1 MVHDVIPGN
10 ADGVLAISPGLR
22 NKRYPGCGNGVVSNP
37 EGVESWGTLPKV
49 AMFDEKLKARKPR
62 WKRMP
67 TVIGGLFALVVL
79 AGCAST
85 KVTERQQLVYGML
98 PRPQHILVYDFAAT
112 PADVP
117 SSSDF
122 ANPNYRPPLPQT
134 SEEIAAG
141 RQAGA
146 QVAAELVEQIRA
158 MGLPAVQSSRGIK
171 PQLNDIVIRGYFVSI
186 DEGSAAKRVAIG
198 FGSGSS
204 KLVTA
209 VEGYQMTAQG
219 LRKLGSGTVDA
230 GGSKG
235 PGASLGVVGLI
246 ATGNPVGL
254 IVSGGMKAYGEASG
268 SSKIEGRAKATAKEI
283 ADALKTRFQE
293 QGWIQQ

>member
-1 MVHDVIPGN
+1 MKNRTSSSAQGDRTLTFPPKPPKD
-10 ADGVLAISPGLR
+10 ASALR
-22 NKRYPGCGNGVVSNP
+22 SKIATIVSC
-37 EGVESWGTLPKV
+37 
-49 AMFDEKLKARKPR
+49 
-62 WKRMP
+62 
-67 TVIGGLFALVVL
+67 LFVLVVF

-85 KVTERQQLVYGML
+85 KITDQQRLVYGSL
-98 PRPQHILVYDFAAT
+98 PRPSHIWVYDFAAT

-117 SSSDF
+117 RSSDF
-122 ANPNYRPPLPQT
+122 ADPNYRPPLPQT

-146 QVAAELVEQIRA
+146 QVAAALVEEIRA
-158 MGLPAVQSSRGIK
+158 LGLPAEPASRQTK
-171 PQLNDIVIRGYFVSI
+171 PQINDIVLRGYFVSI
-186 DEGSAAKRVAIG
+186 DEGSATKRVAIG

-204 KLVTA
+204 KLTTA

-230 GGSKG
+230 GGSKT
-235 PGASLGVVGLI
+235 PGAGLGIVGLI

-254 IVSGGMKAYGEASG
+254 VVSGGMKVYGEASG

-283 ADALKTRFQE
+283 ADVLKQRFQE
-293 QGWIQQ
+293 QGWINP